1 MPLGSDHRLPPTGQS
16 SVFYNGTN
24 ALHGQRHNRMVL
36 KMIGGI
42 GKLPLATKTTCITI
56 LSLVVLAIATFLVS
70 DRTLTSDAQ
79 RVAAE
84 RQETNMRVAWSV
96 LRQQGSSFRREGD
109 KLYVGNRLLN
119 GWSAPVD
126 EVKRLVGGTATIF
139 SGDQRVSTNVIK
151 ADGTRAVGTPLAAG
165 QARDMVL
172 GEGKP
177 FRGEADILGQPY
189 FTAYDP
195 IRDDA
200 GNVIGILYVGIPK
213 EEVLS
218 AIKSVRTSM
227 AAAAFIIALIATM
240 VSLFLTRA
248 MFRPLTQMNRAMQ
261 ALAAGETDTAIP
273 GRGRGDEIGRMA
285 QALENFRDALL
296 ARKAAEASN
305 AAAEAGRERMMS
317 VLSHSLSG
325 LSTGDLTVD
334 VPADVPAEYQSL
346 AQNFNAAL
354 AKLRELVAGVRMS
367 TDAIR
372 TGSNEI
378 ASASEDLARRT
389 EGNAASLEETSA
401 AITQMTERAASTA
414 SAASAT
420 VVRAGGATEA
430 VATGR
435 ETVDEAVQA
444 MTRVAESAK
453 GIDTVIEG
461 LDKIAFQTRV
471 LAMNAAVEAGRAG
484 EAGRGFAV
492 VADLVSA
499 LAMRAEEEARRARE
513 QLTVTQD
520 EVVVAV
526 GAVQRVDGSLDQI
539 SRSVTEVHALL
550 DGIASDNLA
559 QSGAI
564 QEISV
569 AVAGVDRATQQNAAM
584 VEETSAA
591 ARTLMHQ
598 AENLDDQAR
607 AFRIEQERGRAAAR
621 KVGELALAA

>member
-1 MPLGSDHRLPPTGQS
+1 MT
-16 SVFYNGTN
+16 
-24 ALHGQRHNRMVL
+24 
-36 KMIGGI
+36 GGI
-42 GKLPLATKTTCITI
+42 GKLPLATKTTFITI
-56 LSLVVLAIATFLVS
+56 LSLIVLAIATFLVS

-195 IRDDA
+195 IRDDS

-227 AAAAFIIALIATM
+227 AVAAFIIALIATI

-261 ALAAGETDTAIP
+261 TLAAGGTDTAIP
-273 GRGRGDEIGRMA
+273 GIGRGDEIGRMA

-317 VLSHSLSG
+317 LLSHSLSG

-334 VPADVPAEYQSL
+334 VPADVPAEYRSL

-354 AKLRELVAGVRMS
+354 AKLRELVAAVRMS

-389 EGNAASLEETSA
+389 ESNAASLEETSA

-539 SRSVTEVHALL
+539 SRSVAVQWPIRRFRRWA
-550 DGIASDNLA
+550 GCRKAPKASTA
-559 QSGAI
+559 
-564 QEISV
+564 
-569 AVAGVDRATQQNAAM
+569 
-584 VEETSAA
+584 
-591 ARTLMHQ
+591 
-598 AENLDDQAR
+598 
-607 AFRIEQERGRAAAR
+607 
-621 KVGELALAA
+621 

>member
-1 MPLGSDHRLPPTGQS
+1 MT
-16 SVFYNGTN
+16 
-24 ALHGQRHNRMVL
+24 
-36 KMIGGI
+36 GGI
-42 GKLPLATKTTCITI
+42 GRLPLATKTTLITI
-56 LSLVVLAIATFLVS
+56 FSLVVLALATFLVS
-70 DRTLTSDAQ
+70 DRTLTLDAQ

-96 LRQQGSSFRREGD
+96 LRQHGSSFRREGD
-109 KLYVGNRLLN
+109 QLYVGNRVLN

-139 SGDQRVSTNVIK
+139 SGDRRVATNVIK
-151 ADGTRAVGTPLAAG
+151 DDGSRAVGTPLAPG
-165 QARDMVL
+165 QARDTVL
-172 GEGKP
+172 SGGKP
-177 FRGEADILGQPY
+177 FRGEADILGRPY

-195 IRDDA
+195 IRDEA
-200 GNVIGILYVGIPK
+200 GKVIGILYVGIPK
-213 EEVLS
+213 AEVLG
-218 AIKSVRTSM
+218 AISKTRTSM
-227 AAAAFIIALIATM
+227 ALAAFVIALIATIA
-240 VSLFLTRA
+240 SLLLTRA
-248 MFRPLTQMNRAMQ
+248 MFRPLSLMNDAMQ
-261 ALAAGETDTAIP
+261 KLSEGQTDGTIP
-273 GRGRGDEIGRMA
+273 GMERGDEIGRMA
-285 QALENFRDALL
+285 NALKNFRDAAL
-296 ARKAAEASN
+296 AKQAAEQRNIAV
-305 AAAEAGRERMMS
+305 EEQRQRMMS
-317 VLSHSLSG
+317 TLSRSLSA
-325 LSTGDLTVD
+325 LSTGDLTQD
-334 VPADVPAEYQSL
+334 VPADIPGEYQSL
-346 AQNFNAAL
+346 RDDFNGAL

-372 TGSNEI
+372 TGSSEI

-389 EGNAASLEETSA
+389 ESNAASLEETSA
-401 AITQMTERAASTA
+401 AISQMTGRAANTATASTA
-414 SAASAT
+414 SVLRASGAA
-420 VVRAGGATEA
+420 EA
-430 VATGR
+430 VASGR
-435 ETVDEAVQA
+435 VTVDEAVQA

-520 EVVVAV
+520 EVGSAV
-526 GAVQRVDGSLDQI
+526 DAVQKVDGSLDQI
-539 SRSVTEVHALL
+539 SHSVSEVHALL

-559 QSGAI
+559 QSGTI

-569 AVAGVDRATQQNAAM
+569 AVSGVDRSTQQNAAM

-598 AENLDDQAR
+598 AENLDGQAR
-607 AFRIEQERGRAAAR
+607 AFRIEREH
-621 KVGELALAA
+621 KPALASGKLEFALVA